1 MGRLH
6 KNLACAVI
14 ALAVSAPAVRADD
27 APPLRQPSLSSV
39 AFPGSFWISA
49 GHVGPAE
56 RDNAIA
62 ESGFEQG
69 IAAWSRDS
77 WFLVPYVG
85 VRYSADV
92 DGHDWNNR
100 RPTTVAL
107 KLVRRVPHG
116 VIQGGGGVLFE
127 RDPSNGRRRHLT
139 ASVSYWAGW
148 AGDHDGHTG
157 GRTKGFPGS
166 INAVSGLLTGR
177 DPDNWITAVSAQQGI
192 VMHRWGAFST
202 VPYVGAAASV
212 DSKRRSWDNRVSYD
226 AGVKIVRPIVGG
238 IIEAG
243 LAHRQQRHILTR
255 ASGSSAV
262 AFVNLWIGWNPRTF
276 LKD

>member
-1 MGRLH
+1 MARLH
-6 KNLACAVI
+6 KTVALAVI
-14 ALAVSAPAVRADD
+14 ALAASASGVRAEDP
-27 APPLRQPSLSSV
+27 APSRQPSFSSV

-77 WFLVPYVG
+77 WFLVPYIS
-85 VRYSADV
+85 VRFSADI
-92 DGHDWNNR
+92 DGNDWNNR
-100 RPTTVAL
+100 RPTTMGV

-116 VIQGGGGVLFE
+116 VIQGGGGMLLE
-127 RDPSNGRRRHLT
+127 RDPSSGRGRHVT

-148 AGDHDGHTG
+148 TGDHDAHTG
-157 GRTKGFPGS
+157 GKSKGFPGS
-166 INAVSGLLTGR
+166 VNAVSGLLTGR
-177 DPDNWITAVSAQQGI
+177 DPDNWITALSVQQG
-192 VMHRWGAFST
+192 VVVHRWSAFST

-243 LAHRQQRHILTR
+243 VAHRRQRYVLTQ
-255 ASGSSAV
+255 AGGSSPV
-262 AFVNLWIGWNPRTF
+262 AFVNLWIGWNPRA
-276 LKD
+276 LIKD